1 MTRGKVL
8 SPSSLAVKRFN
19 FLTKRV
25 SSIFPGLEAQHRRR
39 RSQLQQWVAQ
49 DLPRRFTG
57 WILPVDQEVATRW
70 GIMTGEAERAGHP
83 IPVLDGLVAA
93 TAAVAGLTLATRH
106 TMHMQHTGAVVF
118 DPWTG

>member
-25 SSIFPGLEAQHRRR
+25 RSIFPGLEAQHRRR
-39 RSQLQQWVAQ
+39 RRQLQQWVAQ

-83 IPVLDGLVAA
+83 IPVLDGFVAA

>member
-1 MTRGKVL
+1 M
-8 SPSSLAVKRFN
+8 PSSLAVKRFN

-25 SSIFPGLEAQHRRR
+25 RSIFPGLEAQHRRR

>member
-1 MTRGKVL
+1 MWEGYSHPVFHQGE
-8 SPSSLAVKRFN
+8 VI
-19 FLTKRV
+19 
-25 SSIFPGLEAQHRRR
+25 SIFPGIEVQHHKLPRSRR

-57 WILPVDQEVATRW
+57 WILPVDQEVVTRW

-106 TMHMQHTGAVVF
+106 TMHMQHTGAVVC